1 MSRKSRNIKLLLV
14 SVSFLLLLAY
24 VVGAGLKKTFVY
36 YYTVDELKAN
46 AGKVDGKY
54 VKVSGE
60 VVAGSVNRAG
70 NHLSFIL
77 TENGDSVHVE
87 YTGPVPDAFS
97 EGISVVV
104 EGVYHKANNSLKAKN
119 LLTKCPSKYEPE
131 IDSTKA

>member
-1 MSRKSRNIKLLLV
+1 MSKKSRNIKLLLV

-24 VVGAGLKKTFVY
+24 VVGAGLRRTFVY
-36 YYTVDELKAN
+36 YYTVDELRAN
-46 AGKVDGKY
+46 ANKIDGKY

-77 TENGDSVHVE
+77 TENGDSVHIE
-87 YTGPVPDAFS
+87 YAGPVPDAFS

-104 EGVYHKANNSLKAKN
+104 EGVYHMSGNFLKAKS

-131 IDSTKA
+131 IDSTKT